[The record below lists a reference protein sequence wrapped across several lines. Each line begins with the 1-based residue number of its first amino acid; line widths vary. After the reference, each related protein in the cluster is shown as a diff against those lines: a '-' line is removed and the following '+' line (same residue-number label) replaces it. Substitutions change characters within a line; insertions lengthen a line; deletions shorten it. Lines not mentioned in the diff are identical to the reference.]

1 MRLLTFALSTFL
13 MYSATHAQ
21 IVYETGYNVST
32 YAGTGMQGSKDG
44 LKESATFN
52 YSRGIATD
60 AKGNVFFTDEYSYK
74 VRKIDANGN
83 VSTIAG
89 SGVKGFADGNAAQ
102 AKFES
107 LAGITVDTAG
117 NVYVSDRHCIR
128 KITPNGMVSTFA
140 GAQTSYGPN
149 DGQGGFARFY
159 YPDGLTCDKQGN
171 VYVADYANHRIRKI
185 TPTGLVSTVAGSSA
199 GYFNAQGGSAR
210 FYYPRAVAF
219 DNRYGDIYVA
229 DASNHV
235 IRKITSN
242 GSVSTYA
249 GSHVNGSNDTTVAT
263 LASFDFPSSI
273 AIDSEGNIYVEGGR
287 RVRKIS
293 AAGAVTTIAG
303 GTVSGAADGKGELA
317 TFKSVEDLTVDNNG
331 NIYVIDITNYKI
343 RLVNK
348 NLTTGV
354 NDLKEQHSMNV
365 YPNPANN
372 VLNISFDDAIQTNVL
387 LLDAQG
393 KVVAETGGNAKSYIL
408 PINHLQEG
416 MYFVKITSVD
426 LSETKKVFIVH

>member
-1 MRLLTFALSTFL
+1 MKNHLLLIALTIAFGISQ
-13 MYSATHAQ
+13 AQ
-21 IVYETGYNVST
+21 VVYEKGYNVTT
-32 YAGTGMQGSKDG
+32 YAGTGVQGSKDG
-44 LKESATFN
+44 LKENATFN

-60 AKGNVFFTDEYSYK
+60 GKGNVFFTDEYSYK

-89 SGVKGFADGNAAQ
+89 SGVQGFADGTAAQ

-140 GAQTSYGPN
+140 GAQTSYGSN
-149 DGQGGFARFY
+149 DGQGAFARLF

-171 VYVADYANHRIRKI
+171 IYVADYGNHRIRKI
-185 TPTGLVSTVAGSSA
+185 TPTGLVSTLAGSSA

-219 DNRYGDIYVA
+219 DNRNGDIYVA

-249 GSHVNGSNDTTVAT
+249 GSHANGSNDTTVAT

-303 GTVSGAADGKGELA
+303 GTVSGAADGKGEVA

-331 NIYVIDITNYKI
+331 NIYVIDISNFKI
-343 RLVNK
+343 RLLNK
-348 NLTTGV
+348 NLTTDII
-354 NDLKEQHSMNV
+354 DLNEQYSMNV
-365 YPNPANN
+365 YPNPAND
-372 VLNISFDDAIQTNVL
+372 VLHVSLDNACQSNVL

-393 KVVAETGGNAKSYIL
+393 KVIGQAVGNAQINIFQ
-408 PINHLQEG
+408 INHLQEG
-416 MYFVKITSVD
+416 IYFVKLTSNHFT
-426 LSETKKVFIVH
+426 ETKKVLIVH